1 MNGYVIIVCLL
12 CNTVHSF
19 LPSKRTTRIEERKHR
34 ELSDLHL
41 HSPIHTRW
49 RDHEYEMECE
59 TAFPSNLETLNP
71 DQFHELIQKVGAMHR
86 TSSKGTMHEPKPIHL
101 DDVFL
106 AFDVDGDGII
116 SADDEHNNEEGL
128 YLANMWLAQ
137 AEMVEQHEKK
147 FLVRHPD
154 SIKQRMHRKRY
165 HRFDPHSTLDTLEQV
180 TDVNRD
186 GQWTKKELGD
196 ALDFIQ

>member
-1 MNGYVIIVCLL
+1 MNGYIIIVSLL

-59 TAFPSNLETLNP
+59 TLFPSNLETLNP
-71 DQFHELIQKVGAMHR
+71 DQFHELIQNVGAMHR
-86 TSSKGTMHEPKPIHL
+86 TSSDGTLHEPKPIHL

-106 AFDVDGDGII
+106 AFDVDGDGMI

-154 SIKQRMHRKRY
+154 TIKERMHRKRY